1 MKRTNFPDTMITQKI
16 SPKSLMDIAETC
28 DHYLNTTDP
37 EDYDESLTDLGWIG
51 GRLRRVVNEINKQI
65 MYQIAVQSI
74 DTAEAEGLEDDD
86 NAILPDEIDFNCPLW
101 SVVTVSSILKA
112 EDESEEI
119 KDLPLL
125 DLKKMS
131 YIRMRVAW
139 YPFLQAATKIS
150 EKHDEEQLQF
160 LESWKDEETE

>member
-1 MKRTNFPDTMITQKI
+1 MKRTTFPDTMITQKI

-28 DHYLNTTDP
+28 DRYLNTTDP
-37 EDYDESLTDLGWIG
+37 KDYDETLIDLGWDG
-51 GRLRRVVNEINKQI
+51 GRLKKVVQEINKQI

-74 DTAEAEGLEDDD
+74 DVAEAEGLEDDD
-86 NAILPDEIDFNCPLW
+86 DAILPDEISFNCPLW
-101 SVVTVSSILKA
+101 SVVTVSSILRA

-131 YIRMRVAW
+131 YVRMRVAW
-139 YPFLQAATKIS
+139 YPFLRAATKIS
-150 EKHDEEQLQF
+150 EKHDEEENLF
-160 LESWKDEETE
+160 LKSWEDEETE